1 MKEVRKLSLAMIA
14 LTALTTVEHNGIKY
28 GPGQPAG
35 TDFEAS
41 EAEAEPLLQVN
52 AVKVYDPNAATQ
64 DSLIVEQAAAAT
76 ENASAALSQAN
87 DALEKARVDADA
99 AAEAQAKA
107 DADAQAA
114 AEALTKAATEA
125 QAVADARAKLEAD
138 IKAFEEAKAAA
149 AKAGVKKA

>member
-41 EAEAEPLLQVN
+41 EAEAAPLLEVN
-52 AVKVYDPNAATQ
+52 AVKIYEASAAAEKSRNA
-64 DSLIVEQAAAAT
+64 EQEAALADNAAAAL
-76 ENASAALSQAN
+76 EQARLDSDAAAAAQA
-87 DALEKARVDADA
+87 KADADA
-99 AAEAQAKA
+99 KAASEAQAKA
-107 DADAQAA
+107 DADAQA
-114 AEALTKAATEA
+114 
-125 QAVADARAKLEAD
+125 VADERAKLDAE

-149 AKAGVKKA
+149 AKAAAKKA